1 MADEPVLKLNLIDVY
16 GEPLNERVSIF
27 LRHLELSEVIKIDR
41 TVKGPFQIAGLKGA
55 PQGRYKIEIDPP
67 SYQFVAQFVNI
78 ASSGVTNLEIK
89 FPIDPKKIASVNF
102 PTYAQLSAEV
112 KTLIGNSSNVKG
124 FEGLSGKNLYE
135 ALGKDDIRRAGL
147 LNIVAKTQNTRLS
160 SGTTVLSAVTELIE
174 LRGDRFFAIVPQQL
188 REDTK
193 NSMADGLFVKAPS
206 LLHHPPNGYEHA
218 GSFKTDDRYGNL
230 QLTFFAGPENWVTD
244 IDIDDAAG
252 IEHVFQ
258 VLHNGFSGK
267 PTHPYNVHEIL
278 IGYQHIDPG
287 YSFEV

>member
-16 GEPLNERVSIF
+16 GEPLNEKVSLF
-27 LRHLELSEVIKIDR
+27 LRHLELSEVIKMDR
-41 TVKGPFQIAGLKGA
+41 TVKGPFQIAGLRGA

-78 ASSGVTNLEIK
+78 ASSGVTNLEIR
-89 FPIDPKKIASVNF
+89 FPIDPKKVAAINF
-102 PTYAQLSAEV
+102 PTYVQLSAE
-112 KTLIGNSSNVKG
+112 LINLLENSGNVSG
-124 FEGLSGKNLYE
+124 FEGLSGKNLYD
-135 ALGKDDIRRAGL
+135 AIGNDNIRQAGL
-147 LNIVAKTQNTRLS
+147 LNIAAKTQNTVLTN
-160 SGTTVLSAVTELIE
+160 GKTVLSSITELIE
-174 LRGDRFFAIVPQQL
+174 LRGDRFFAVVPQQL

-206 LLHHPPNGYEHA
+206 MLHHPPDGYEHA

-230 QLTFFAGPENWVTD
+230 QLTFFTNGQNWVAD

-252 IEHVFQ
+252 IEHIFQ
-258 VLHNGFSGK
+258 VLGNAVSGN
-267 PTHPYNVHEIL
+267 PTHPYNIHQIL
-278 IGYQHIDPG
+278 VGYQHIDPG